1 MISEPF
7 EGTPAAKAGLKAGDI
22 LMEIDGQDLAGK
34 NNAEV
39 SQMLRGQAGTSF
51 KLKIE
56 RPNVKGGRT
65 PMEFTIVRESIQNP
79 AIPYTAVLDN
89 NIGTSALALFPAI
102 LPKNLRKPLSGF

>member
-22 LMEIDGQDLAGK
+22 LMEIDGKDLAGK

-51 KLKIE
+51 KLKVE
-56 RPNVKGGRT
+56 RPNVRGGT
-65 PMEFTIVRESIQNP
+65 
-79 AIPYTAVLDN
+79 YTDGVHHC
-89 NIGTSALALFPAI
+89 T
-102 LPKNLRKPLSGF
+102 